1 MAPPMANPGSP
12 SVLAETIVIPD
23 SVRSIPETW
32 SGEPEKTLGEALETF
47 SALCSQKFSQNAQA
61 TETLA
66 SEAEQLLDAML
77 KNAAQPAQEE
87 TEAKDKETDFV
98 EKLKAGI
105 AGFPSRSAQGKKHN
119 CLLWLQGM
127 ISLQVYMGLPCES
140 IRLVCERFA
149 SMFWTPCH

>member
-77 KNAAQPAQEE
+77 KNAAQPAGRNGSKGQGDRLRREAQSRNRRIPIEECPGQE
-87 TEAKDKETDFV
+87 T
-98 EKLKAGI
+98 
-105 AGFPSRSAQGKKHN
+105 Q
-119 CLLWLQGM
+119 
-127 ISLQVYMGLPCES
+127 LPA
-140 IRLVCERFA
+140 VVTGDDFA
-149 SMFWTPCH
+149 SSVHGFAM